1 MKDKMS
7 PKTNTKRRMTLQK
20 QEALLG
26 WLFISPALIGFS
38 IFTFG
43 SMLYSLYLS
52 FTDYNLMA
60 KPNLV
65 GLSNYARAFK
75 QDQYFYPY
83 FGNTLFFAITLVPI
97 VLVFSLALA
106 LLINKK
112 TGMMTKF
119 YRVALFLPSIT
130 STVAISMVWIWIFNP
145 DMGIM
150 NNILYALGVQNP
162 PMWLSDPKW
171 SKPALV
177 IMRVWQMGGYYMLM
191 FLTGLKTIPENLYE
205 AANMD
210 GATPWQKLTKITL
223 PMLANTTFIVV
234 IMLVIEAFNMF
245 ESIFIMTQGG
255 PVGSTSTIMYYI
267 YEQGFM
273 NYNMG
278 YASALAWI
286 FFALIMIVTIIQY
299 RFRNEQEG

>member
-60 KPNLV
+60 KPNIV
-65 GLSNYARAFK
+65 GLSNYTRAFK

-83 FGNTLFFAITLVPI
+83 FGNTLFFVITLVPI

-112 TGMMTKF
+112 T
-119 YRVALFLPSIT
+119 
-130 STVAISMVWIWIFNP
+130 
-145 DMGIM
+145 
-150 NNILYALGVQNP
+150 
-162 PMWLSDPKW
+162 
-171 SKPALV
+171 
-177 IMRVWQMGGYYMLM
+177 
-191 FLTGLKTIPENLYE
+191 
-205 AANMD
+205 
-210 GATPWQKLTKITL
+210 
-223 PMLANTTFIVV
+223 
-234 IMLVIEAFNMF
+234 
-245 ESIFIMTQGG
+245 
-255 PVGSTSTIMYYI
+255 
-267 YEQGFM
+267 
-273 NYNMG
+273 
-278 YASALAWI
+278 
-286 FFALIMIVTIIQY
+286 
-299 RFRNEQEG
+299 